1 MNITAL
7 SVSGWSDLDSAAKA
21 AERTM
26 ETLKNVKTIC
36 TALVIISIVAAIAV
50 TVMKVLNAFTKKKG
64 TLPIRNIKDTVLA
77 GIALVAMIVMLLIPT
92 ANFMQLDS
100 EVLDYLSMMSDE
112 ELAGFSGW
120 SLLFDDSEVVFG
132 IAGFGMAFEETGGA
146 GTMISFLLIM
156 VMLIS
161 TLIICLAVAGM
172 STIVNAYFDLDK
184 PFFKVGKRAGSKCL
198 GMGILYFFV
207 CLIWYGILVAGID
220 AEYVVLTGYIVP
232 ILAIVI
238 KIAYTTVANMIP
250 EDLVFIEPK
259 EEAPVAVKEAAA
271 PVAPV
276 APAEPVI
283 TPVTENNALSEL
295 KHYKDLLDNGLI
307 SEEDYE
313 QKKAEYLSSINSK

>member
-1 MNITAL
+1 MNNSI
-7 SVSGWSDLDSAAKA
+7 SGFGSLDSAAKT

-36 TALVIISIVAAIAV
+36 TILVIIAIVAAIAV

-64 TLPIRNIKDTVLA
+64 TLPIRNIKDTALA

-92 ANFMQLDS
+92 ANFIQLDADI
-100 EVLDYLSMMSDE
+100 LDYISTGLGEDFS
-112 ELAGFSGW
+112 GFSGW
-120 SLLFDDSEVVFG
+120 NILFGDSEVMFSLASLASISDEG
-132 IAGFGMAFEETGGA
+132 IML
-146 GTMISFLLIM
+146 SFLLIS

-161 TLIICLAVAGM
+161 TLIISLAIAGI
-172 STIVNAYFDLDK
+172 STVVNAYFDLDK
-184 PFFKVGKRAGSKCL
+184 PFFKTGKKAGSKCL

-207 CLIWYGILVAGID
+207 CLIWYGIFCAGFD
-220 AEYVVLTGYIVP
+220 SSEYVVLTGYIVP

-259 EEAPVAVKEAAA
+259 EETPAEVKETVAPAA
-271 PVAPV
+271 PVT
-276 APAEPVI
+276 PAEPVI
-283 TPVTENNALSEL
+283 TPVVENNALSEL

-313 QKKAEYLSSINSK
+313 KKKAEYLNSIASK